1 MGGGISRSRPA
12 SAAPTKSGKTAAGVV
27 TANGSLALGSV
38 LSKAGITKVIM
49 IRHANAKPRD
59 PEAAAVEAGTVLK
72 PDTPFANAWTVG
84 DLTRPLTEKG
94 RGQAATAK
102 AAYLDQY
109 QLKMVIAS
117 EAERA
122 IATKEIMTDGKFAKG
137 EPGALT
143 LHTLHPAR
151 SGTPDCEKM
160 FDKRAIAM

>member
-84 DLTRPLTEKG
+84 DLTRELTEKG
-94 RGQAATAK
+94 NEQAAAAK
-102 AAYLDQY
+102 AWLDTY
-109 QLKMVIAS
+109 DVRAVICS
-117 EAERA
+117 EATRA
-122 IATKEIMTDGKFAKG
+122 IATNEIMTGGKF
-137 EPGALT
+137 T
-143 LHTLHPAR
+143 
-151 SGTPDCEKM
+151 
-160 FDKRAIAM
+160 